1 MLAWARGARVATPGF
16 ICQWHSGHI
25 GCHLAAVDEDVED
38 VVSVSTVHAEF
49 RSSCLSEISCSLGQ
63 PLASGFMYA
72 PTVALNSYAVAESL

>member
-25 GCHLAAVDEDVED
+25 GCHLAAVVEDVED
-38 VVSVSTVHAEF
+38 VVSVSRLHGPRRVP
-49 RSSCLSEISCSLGQ
+49 SSCLSEISCSLGHE

-72 PTVALNSYAVAESL
+72 PTVALNS